1 MTFQIYRKGMGVYAR
16 SAVAGLFGLAAIF
29 AAYSLYGALIDLPE
43 FYAGARVPVLD
54 ISLTWGVA
62 GSSALFVLCGIFIC
76 LFTTGFEI
84 GLRGLDNR
92 SKKAIEFFIDT
103 QAELQ
108 KVSWP
113 TRSELIGSTIVVI
126 VCLIV
131 LGVYVFCVDWVV
143 STFMKAIDIL

>member
-16 SAVAGLFGLAAIF
+16 SAVAGLLGLAAVF
-29 AAYSLYGALIDLPE
+29 AAYSLYGAMIDLPE
-43 FYAGARVPVLD
+43 FYAGARVPLLD
-54 ISLTWGVA
+54 IRLTWGIACSCVF
-62 GSSALFVLCGIFIC
+62 FVLCGIFIC
-76 LFTTGFEI
+76 IFTTGFEI
-84 GLRGLDNR
+84 GLKGLDNK
-92 SKKAIEFFIDT
+92 SKKTVEFFIET

-131 LGVYVFCVDWVV
+131 LGLYVFCVDWVV